1 MKHPLKYLAFFLLLF
16 PLAGCL
22 GEPSGE
28 DLRAAVERSLDQDA
42 ASLTEAGK
50 VFGEAGKTLT
60 DMLGKKELH
69 GVRKIGCVSARNAP
83 GYICDVELDM
93 TMPAF
98 TNSTF
103 ICKIQN
109 RLSDI
114 LFLLYKMRLFHIIHS
129 P

>member
-1 MKHPLKYLAFFLLLF
+1 MLFRSKYLVFFLLLF

-42 ASLTEAGK
+42 VSLTEAGK

-60 DMLGKKELH
+60 DMLGRKELH

-93 TMPAF
+93 TVPVSGRSREIVSARFVEGPDGWIM
-98 TNSTF
+98 
-103 ICKIQN
+103 I
-109 RLSDI
+109 R
-114 LFLLYKMRLFHIIHS
+114 
-129 P
+129 

>member
-50 VFGEAGKTLT
+50 VFGEAGKTLM

-69 GVRKIGCVSARNAP
+69 GIRNKFP
-83 GYICDVELDM
+83 PNVTKSI
-93 TMPAF
+93 F
-98 TNSTF
+98 
-103 ICKIQN
+103 
-109 RLSDI
+109 
-114 LFLLYKMRLFHIIHS
+114 S
-129 P
+129 PTHYQYLPS